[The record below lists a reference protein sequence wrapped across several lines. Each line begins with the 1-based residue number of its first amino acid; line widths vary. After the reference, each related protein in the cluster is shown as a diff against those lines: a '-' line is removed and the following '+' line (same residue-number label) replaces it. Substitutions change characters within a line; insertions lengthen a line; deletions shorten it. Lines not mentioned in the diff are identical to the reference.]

1 MIFCGLPRTCA
12 VVNQSHFYAVVQ
24 VSGMC
29 STGICRNMS
38 AFATLAPR
46 TNDLVPSGKANLRE
60 TTHDGARALDAF
72 LVGVERKAF
81 RIAQIALSHEA
92 DALDVVQ
99 DAMLQLS
106 SRYATRPAEEWK
118 PLFYRILQNRIR
130 DVQRRRSVRNRVMAM
145 MPWRADDEDDDIDP
159 IAMAA
164 DNGPLPEVQLE
175 GDEIMV
181 GLQQALNELPLRQ
194 REAFLLRNFEG
205 LDVAETATAMKCSQ
219 GSVKTHYFRA
229 LQALRSKLGEF
240 RS

>member
-1 MIFCGLPRTCA
+1 M
-12 VVNQSHFYAVVQ
+12 
-24 VSGMC
+24 
-29 STGICRNMS
+29 
-38 AFATLAPR
+38 
-46 TNDLVPSGKANLRE
+46 RE
-60 TTHDGARALDAF
+60 TAHDGARALEAF
-72 LVGVERKAF
+72 LLGVERKAF

-106 SRYATRPAEEWK
+106 SRYATRPAEEWR

-145 MPWRADDEDDDIDP
+145 MPWRTDDEGEEVDP
-159 IAMAA
+159 VATAVDGA
-164 DNGPLPEVQLE
+164 PLPPAQLE
-175 GDEIMV
+175 GDEMMEA
-181 GLQQALNELPLRQ
+181 LQQALSELPQRQ

-205 LDVAETATAMKCSQ
+205 LDVAETASAMKCSQ

-229 LQALRSKLGEF
+229 LQALRLKLGEF

>member
-1 MIFCGLPRTCA
+1 
-12 VVNQSHFYAVVQ
+12 
-24 VSGMC
+24 
-29 STGICRNMS
+29 MS
-38 AFATLAPR
+38 AFVTLAHR
-46 TNDLVPSGKANLRE
+46 SDALDARVPPGKAHLRD

-81 RIAQIALSHEA
+81 RIAQISLSHEA

-106 SRYATRPAEEWK
+106 TRYASRPVEEWK

-130 DVQRRRSVRNRVMAM
+130 DVQRRRSVRQRVMALV
-145 MPWRADDEDDDIDP
+145 PWHGDDADDEIDP
-159 IAMAA
+159 IASAP
-164 DNGPLPEVQLE
+164 DSGPLPPAQLE
-175 GDEIMV
+175 GDEMM
-181 GLQQALNELPLRQ
+181 QALQLALSELPQRQ

-205 LDVAETATAMKCSQ
+205 LDVAETAAAMKCSQ

>member
-1 MIFCGLPRTCA
+1 M
-12 VVNQSHFYAVVQ
+12 
-24 VSGMC
+24 
-29 STGICRNMS
+29 
-38 AFATLAPR
+38 
-46 TNDLVPSGKANLRE
+46 
-60 TTHDGARALDAF
+60 
-72 LVGVERKAF
+72 GVERKAF

-145 MPWRADDEDDDIDP
+145 LPWRSDDDDDDVDP
-159 IAMAA
+159 IAQAVDTRA
-164 DNGPLPEVQLE
+164 QPPGQLE
-175 GDEIMV
+175 GDEMM
-181 GLQQALNELPLRQ
+181 QALQRALTDLPQRQ

-205 LDVAETATAMKCSQ
+205 LDVAETAAAMKCSQ

>member
-1 MIFCGLPRTCA
+1 
-12 VVNQSHFYAVVQ
+12 
-24 VSGMC
+24 
-29 STGICRNMS
+29 MS
-38 AFATLAPR
+38 AFATLALR
-46 TNDLVPSGKANLRE
+46 TDERAPAGKVHLRE

-72 LVGVERKAF
+72 LTGVERKAF

-130 DVQRRRSVRNRVMAM
+130 DVQRRRSVRNRVMAL
-145 MPWRADDEDDDIDP
+145 MPWRANDDEPEPDP
-159 IAMAA
+159 IAMAMDDSPQPPA
-164 DNGPLPEVQLE
+164 QLE
-175 GDEIMV
+175 GDEIMR
-181 GLQQALNELPLRQ
+181 ALERALHELPQRQ

-205 LDVAETATAMKCSQ
+205 LDVAETAASMKCSQ

-229 LQALRSKLGEF
+229 LQALRTKLGEF

>member
-1 MIFCGLPRTCA
+1 MVQQDCFC
-12 VVNQSHFYAVVQ
+12 
-24 VSGMC
+24 
-29 STGICRNMS
+29 NMS
-38 AFATLAPR
+38 AFATLTSR
-46 TNDLVPSGKANLRE
+46 TDDLVPHGKVHLPE

-72 LVGVERKAF
+72 LVGVERRAF

-106 SRYATRPAEEWK
+106 SRYASRPAEEWK

-130 DVQRRRSVRNRVMAM
+130 DVQRRRSVRNRVMAL
-145 MPWRADDEDDDIDP
+145 MPWRSDDDDDDVDP
-159 IAMAA
+159 IAQAV
-164 DNGPLPEVQLE
+164 DHSPLPPSQLE
-175 GDEIMV
+175 GDEMMQA
-181 GLQQALNELPLRQ
+181 LQQALNELPRRQ

-205 LDVAETATAMKCSQ
+205 LDVAETAAAMKCSQ

>member
-1 MIFCGLPRTCA
+1 
-12 VVNQSHFYAVVQ
+12 
-24 VSGMC
+24 
-29 STGICRNMS
+29 MS
-38 AFATLAPR
+38 AFATLATR
-46 TNDLVPSGKANLRE
+46 TDVLVPPGKAHLRE
-60 TTHDGARALDAF
+60 TTHDGARALEAF
-72 LVGVERKAF
+72 LLGVERKAF

-130 DVQRRRSVRNRVMAM
+130 DVQRRRSVRSRVMAL
-145 MPWRADDEDDDIDP
+145 MPWRADDEGEEVDP
-159 IAMAA
+159 IATAVDSA
-164 DNGPLPEVQLE
+164 PLPLGQLE
-175 GDEIMV
+175 GDEMMEA
-181 GLQQALNELPLRQ
+181 LQQALSELPQRQ

-205 LDVAETATAMKCSQ
+205 LDVADTAAAMKCSQ

-229 LQALRSKLGEF
+229 LQALRLKLGEF